1 LLGDPGAKFL
11 GEKLG
16 KQEEREKEQKREK
29 GDSIQEPNSTAEI
42 R

>member
-11 GEKLG
+11 GKNWER
-16 KQEEREKEQKREK
+16 QEEREKEQKREK
-29 GDSIQEPNSTAEI
+29 GDSIQEPSWTAEI